1 MVSDGWSSAYNCPHH
16 LPSPT
21 HFHFKLTHSPP
32 VSGHVISKLHIIPAH
47 RIIIIM
53 VINISSCSSIITIFI
68 IFVIIIICKTF
79 WSTLKSIDAKCAKTT
94 NECEMYCMVLHGAAY
109 IGAWCNGAQRCIF
122 RDLHSPAALA
132 DALEEWLSANQH
144 LLDLG
149 YISLRYEIE
158 RGLRAV

>member
-1 MVSDGWSSAYNCPHH
+1 MVSDGWSPAYNRPHH

-47 RIIIIM
+47 RIIVIMIM
-53 VINISSCSSIITIFI
+53 VINISSSSSSSIITILI

-109 IGAWCNGAQRCIF
+109 IGAWCIALHISRSSFSSCIGRCIW
-122 RDLHSPAALA
+122 RVIECEPTSSRSRLH
-132 DALEEWLSANQH
+132 
-144 LLDLG
+144 
-149 YISLRYEIE
+149 
-158 RGLRAV
+158 